1 MTPKFISPGPVLSD
15 LQTHVSNCLLGIVW
29 IGISSRT
36 LDFVSQTHLGF
47 SLLHI
52 GKECYYSPIC
62 SGQKSWSCKS
72 LTLLFPSRAMQSN
85 SKSFHGTFQES
96 SWSVHSSCPSWQL
109 LYSKP
114 LSFLTTTV
122 VYLICFLS
130 CPLESILLPEIKM
143 TFEKTGTADDFSL
156 ASNLSAFHHI
166 SRIKSKVVNLVC
178 IDLCTAWFSSW
189 PQPYQCL
196 HPTHNFC
203 SRHSEVLLLEQ
214 AKFIPA
220 SGPLPIFFPFPGNQ
234 LPAHA
239 TEFLRFSRALFR
251 CHLIREEF
259 FVCTIKIAHT
269 PELTPNVH
277 EPNHS
282 LSPPLPW
289 FTLAHSTHCV
299 FKIYV
304 SVFLTRL
311 QAPGRQTVVLF
322 ATVSPMPCMGLFL
335 AELDKH
341 LLN

>member
-1 MTPKFISPGPVLSD
+1 MAPKFILSGPVLSD

-29 IGISSRT
+29 IGISSRI

-52 GKECYYSPIC
+52 GKERYYSPIC
-62 SGQKSWSCKS
+62 SGQKSWNCKA

-96 SWSVHSSCPSWQL
+96 PWSVHSSCPSWQL

-122 VYLICFLS
+122 VYLTCFLS

-143 TFEKTGTADDFSL
+143 TFEKKGTADDFSL

-178 IDLCTAWFSSW
+178 IDLRTLPDS
-189 PQPYQCL
+189 L
-196 HPTHNFC
+196 LDLNPT
-203 SRHSEVLLLEQ
+203 SVASEVLLLEQ
-214 AKFIPA
+214 GKFIPA

-239 TEFLRFSRALFR
+239 TEFLCFSRALFR

-277 EPNHS
+277 KPNHS

-289 FTLAHSTHCV
+289 FTLVHSTHCV
-299 FKIYV
+299 LKICL